1 VRVEVRDA
9 HHFTET
15 VLHLLTVHLV
25 TPTDTVDGVLSRRVA
40 RRTVLTGV
48 TCAALLLLIYLLAVW
63 TRTGQRFED
72 AVLEAA
78 HGGRQEAAVDTLHA
92 ITEWSLATAV
102 VVVVGIG
109 RLRGRLPLGLAGAGV
124 IVASVLTTEIVRR
137 AVPVRPLLLA
147 VGVRREDQS
156 FPSGHTTIA
165 MSVMCGLVMV
175 VPYRFRVVTVFLTS
189 LWAASVGALT
199 VTASWHRPSDT
210 IGSDLIVLIYAC
222 AAIVL
227 LARRGGVRR
236 AEPRRGVGRT
246 ARSLLIGLLGAEA
259 VVALCA
265 GLIAGGLAMRE
276 LAAPADPEVV
286 PGSALTAGRAIALA
300 GGALVALTL
309 LALLRHIDLQ
319 KQGSEPT
326 AEVTRVADVVSRGD
340 RPTAPTSPR
349 TGRAH

>member
-1 VRVEVRDA
+1 VS
-9 HHFTET
+9 
-15 VLHLLTVHLV
+15 
-25 TPTDTVDGVLSRRVA
+25 PSCRVA
-40 RRTVLTGV
+40 RRAVITGA
-48 TCAALLLLIYLLAVW
+48 TCAALLVLIYLLAVW

-72 AVLEAA
+72 AVLRAA
-78 HGGRQEAAVDTLHA
+78 HGSRQEAAIDTLHA

-102 VVVVGIG
+102 VVVVAIG
-109 RLRGRLPLGLAGAGV
+109 RLRGRMSLGLAGAGV
-124 IVASVLTTEIVRR
+124 IVASVLTTEILQRS
-137 AVPVRPLLLA
+137 VPVRPLLLA
-147 VGVRREDQS
+147 AGERREDQS

-175 VPYRFRVVTVFLTS
+175 VPYRFRAVTVFLTS

-227 LARRGGVRR
+227 LARRGGIRQ
-236 AEPRRGVGRT
+236 AEPRRGVECT

-259 VVALCA
+259 LVALST
-265 GLIAGGLAMRE
+265 GVITGGRAMRE
-276 LAAPADPEVV
+276 LAASADPGVV

-309 LALLRHIDLQ
+309 LALLRRIDLQ
-319 KQGSEPT
+319 TQGREPT
-326 AEVTRVADVVSRGD
+326 GRNDPVVSLAW
-340 RPTAPTSPR
+340 APRNR
-349 TGRAH
+349 T